1 MKIHYF
7 QRYHTKENVSTANTM
22 LLLSRL
28 YQYSPDRF
36 FLLLKQL
43 CYPDSADPF
52 EPEIAFEMVNTPRSG
67 GYESGLFAACGKM
80 PPINTHR
87 PTRAS
92 RSTCKQA

>member
-36 FLLLKQL
+36 FLFLKQL
-43 CYPDSADPF
+43 
-52 EPEIAFEMVNTPRSG
+52 
-67 GYESGLFAACGKM
+67 
-80 PPINTHR
+80 
-87 PTRAS
+87 
-92 RSTCKQA
+92 

>member
-36 FLLLKQL
+36 FLFLKQL
-43 CYPDSADPF
+43 CYPDSADSF
-52 EPEIAFEMVNTPRSG
+52 EPEIAFEIQEKTRTASPTPSLVRKASK
-67 GYESGLFAACGKM
+67 SLWKQSC
-80 PPINTHR
+80 
-87 PTRAS
+87 PTG
-92 RSTCKQA
+92 STKTSCCII